1 MHSADDQRAPP
12 RPSGWLP
19 RHRDAPEVQR
29 SRMVIFLSSSYFCV
43 HVNLFP
49 ARFMLKHLA
58 GLSAPPTPEAAVAG
72 PPGRSDGPLVRQLQE
87 KFPLLVFSCLQLSSK
102 LLLHSHVGQP
112 VFHKLPSRS
121 CDSNTKPLPEDHQ
134 RDRGA
139 LPALGGLRGVQA
151 DGAGGGAAGL
161 QGAAVRPPR
170 SRPADLRGD
179 AAGGAR

>member
-1 MHSADDQRAPP
+1 MLPSPTGPKILFPANVFQLGFAQCVSPLFPRMHSADDQGAPP

-29 SRMVIFLSSSYFCV
+29 SRMLIFLSSSYFCV

-58 GLSAPPTPEAAVAG
+58 GLLAPPTPE
-72 PPGRSDGPLVRQLQE
+72 GRSSGPLVPQLQQ

-112 VFHKLPSRS
+112 VSYKLPSRS
-121 CDSNTKPLPEDHQ
+121 CD
-134 RDRGA
+134 
-139 LPALGGLRGVQA
+139 
-151 DGAGGGAAGL
+151 
-161 QGAAVRPPR
+161 
-170 SRPADLRGD
+170 
-179 AAGGAR
+179 